1 MGPPA
6 HTDKVAVALWEAPA
20 VSTAN
25 TAGRLRVANPVARA
39 PHHPS
44 SWLKSVSVPLGS
56 TFLVPTEIICK
67 GARAR
72 RGGPCPAWA
81 PHLLAPGSVQP
92 QGTPGWEGWRG
103 WFGGLVLL
111 PGKAAGL
118 GASILAVWADLEKLL
133 NLCKKLVNVSP
144 FGGPFLPPQCPLP
157 P

>member
-39 PHHPS
+39 SHHPS

-72 RGGPCPAWA
+72 RGGPA
-81 PHLLAPGSVQP
+81 PPGPLTYSHLGLSSPRGP
-92 QGTPGWEGWRG
+92 QAGKEGG
-103 WFGGLVLL
+103 GGLVDWCCCLER
-111 PGKAAGL
+111 PL
-118 GASILAVWADLEKLL
+118 G
-133 NLCKKLVNVSP
+133 
-144 FGGPFLPPQCPLP
+144 
-157 P
+157 